1 MLITSTEALGLFA
14 IRERQRS
21 QTVRLRHNEVR
32 AGAVRRD
39 HRIRRQVPA
48 ESRIITVGGGRED
61 QVAAP
66 GESRREDVRMAERQF
81 RLPGSS
87 YEELVNIIVAY
98 GTRDEAARPGDVGK
112 LDAVHQRSVS
122 RNKAFLT
129 EIGVLQGESK
139 KLITRRGRSLALA
152 LARKDG
158 SEIRKHWR
166 EIAASNELLQNVVS
180 AVKLREG
187 MLYPTLQAYI
197 AHAAGQP
204 RNNPVMIGAGAI
216 VEILKT
222 AGLLTEEAGELVAT
236 FDEEPGSNGFTEAA
250 PEDAVP
256 IATTQT
262 REGPTVN
269 IHLHVQCD
277 ADQIE
282 DLAPRLK
289 RLLEE
294 LSGASPRKED
304 PQGL

>member
-1 MLITSTEALGLFA
+1 
-14 IRERQRS
+14 
-21 QTVRLRHNEVR
+21 
-32 AGAVRRD
+32 
-39 HRIRRQVPA
+39 
-48 ESRIITVGGGRED
+48 
-61 QVAAP
+61 
-66 GESRREDVRMAERQF
+66 MAERQF

-98 GTRDEAARPGDVGK
+98 GTRDEAAKPGDVGK

-122 RNKAFLT
+122 RNKDFLT

-158 SEIRKHWR
+158 PEIHKNWR
-166 EIAASNELLQNVVS
+166 AIAASNELLQNAVS

-204 RNNPVMIGAGAI
+204 RNNPVMTGAGAI

-222 AGLLTEEAGELVAT
+222 AGLLTEEAGELIAT
-236 FDEEPGSNGFTEAA
+236 FGEEPGPDGFADAA
-250 PEDAVP
+250 PGETPEDAVP
-256 IATTQT
+256 VATVQT
-262 REGPTVN
+262 GESPTVN
-269 IHLHVQCD
+269 IHLHVRCD

-289 RLLEE
+289 RLLRE
-294 LSGASPRKED
+294 LSGSSPRREG
-304 PQGL
+304 PHGL